1 MGKRSAYF
9 FNCKSFWLGGRRRSH
24 AGQQS
29 PPRRQETGR
38 NRRRLE
44 NMWIPDRVTITA
56 LHIPNVISGNMRKLG
71 DEGARKGASSSVI
84 DTAKMAA
91 NHLEKGEI
99 GPCVGLKWIV
109 DDVVEER
116 EEGCDR
122 DCSQYT

>member
-1 MGKRSAYF
+1 MR
-9 FNCKSFWLGGRRRSH
+9 
-24 AGQQS
+24 
-29 PPRRQETGR
+29 
-38 NRRRLE
+38 
-44 NMWIPDRVTITA
+44 IPDRVTITA

-71 DEGARKGASSSVI
+71 DEGAWKGASSSVI
-84 DTAKMAA
+84 DAAKMAA
-91 NHLEKGEI
+91 YHLEKGEI